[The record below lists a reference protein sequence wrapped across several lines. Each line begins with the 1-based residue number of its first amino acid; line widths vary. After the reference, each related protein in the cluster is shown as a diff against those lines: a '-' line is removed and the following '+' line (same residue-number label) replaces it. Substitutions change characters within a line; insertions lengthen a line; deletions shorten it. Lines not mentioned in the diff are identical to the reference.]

1 MLISRAANTHIGV
14 ATPHSV
20 LVSGCATGQTGK
32 ASGSAQSRFRRP
44 PGRLGG
50 DLPQQVGGGEAVH
63 PQSRICPCLTGG
75 VVDHHEHRAAPA
87 TETQPTSSATTATVA
102 APTGPASFVV
112 AGTTEQGDKVKL
124 EGRFGS
130 PAPVSGSE
138 VQSTAVEGCPAPAND
153 GRAIIVRLDLAAALE
168 SSLSGE
174 VVARFTGGNGANKPF
189 FLLGTTQGAACESQS
204 EAKVDFGT
212 LQPGQSGNMAIW
224 LVLANAISP
233 DNPQPTE
240 ETLANEG
247 WEIQAPELLVNEAT
261 VYGAPGQPTRAT
273 GPRVPAC
280 SEGLQYVAI
289 FAGTPDASIC
299 E

>member
-1 MLISRAANTHIGV
+1 MPHRRRGRSSRTPRSARDGNPTNQFRDNGDRCSANR
-14 ATPHSV
+14 
-20 LVSGCATGQTGK
+20 SGELRRSRHHGEGRQGQ
-32 ASGSAQSRFRRP
+32 
-44 PGRLGG
+44 
-50 DLPQQVGGGEAVH
+50 
-63 PQSRICPCLTGG
+63 
-75 VVDHHEHRAAPA
+75 
-87 TETQPTSSATTATVA
+87 
-102 APTGPASFVV
+102 
-112 AGTTEQGDKVKL
+112 L

-138 VQSTAVEGCPAPAND
+138 VQSTAVEGCPAPPND

-240 ETLANEG
+240 ETLAKEG